1 MQWELVKDVGN
12 KRGKSMDYIID
23 NVEFI
28 TELVKSGFIGIV
40 GIFFIGLAIWIK
52 MKEDRWNFK
61 NIGIGLLA
69 GGVALLL
76 IGISMAVDSLQD
88 GGVIAVDRND
98 PVWLIMD
105 VIKVLACVL
114 IFVIAGYVMR
124 SKRIKEND
132 MYDMEVVGKIIGYD
146 TVTGRTNIP
155 GYAHPTVGYIDPYSG
170 EPDSYVVNQ
179 DINRKKHP
187 IGSEYRLLYSR
198 EERKAFEKK
207 SNKVYREMEV
217 CFFGLAVLIFIAG
230 IVKLIMNVL

>member
-1 MQWELVKDVGN
+1 
-12 KRGKSMDYIID
+12 MDYIID

-28 TELVKSGFIGIV
+28 TELVKSGFFGIV

-76 IGISMAVDSLQD
+76 IGISTAVDSLQD
-88 GGVIAVDRND
+88 GGVIALDKND
-98 PVWLIMD
+98 PVWVVVD
-105 VIKVLACVL
+105 TIKVLACVL
-114 IFVIAGYVMR
+114 IFVIAGWAVR

-132 MYDMEVVGKIIGYD
+132 MFDMEVVGKIIGYD
-146 TVTGRTNIP
+146 TMAGRTNIP
-155 GYAHPTVGYIDPYSG
+155 GYAHPTVEYIDPYSG

-217 CFFGLAVLIFIAG
+217 FFFGLAVFIFVVGIARLLM
-230 IVKLIMNVL
+230 IW

>member
-1 MQWELVKDVGN
+1 M
-12 KRGKSMDYIID
+12 GKSMDYIVD

-28 TELVKSGFIGIV
+28 TELVKSGFISIV

-52 MKEDRWNFK
+52 AKEDRWNFK
-61 NIGIGLLA
+61 NIGIGSLA
-69 GGVALLL
+69 GGMALLL
-76 IGISMAVDSLQD
+76 IGVSMVIDKLQD
-88 GGVIAVDRND
+88 GGVIAIDRND

-105 VIKVLACVL
+105 EIKMLACVL
-114 IFVIAGYVMR
+114 IFVIAGFAVR

-132 MYDMEVVGKIIGYD
+132 MYDMEITGKIIGYD
-146 TVTGRTNIP
+146 TLSGRTNMP
-155 GYAHPTVGYIDPYSG
+155 GYAQPTVGYIDPYSG

-217 CFFGLAVLIFIAG
+217 FFFGLAVFIFVVGIARLLM
-230 IVKLIMNVL
+230 IW

>member
-1 MQWELVKDVGN
+1 
-12 KRGKSMDYIID
+12 MDYID
-23 NVEFI
+23 NIELI
-28 TELVKSGFIGIV
+28 TRLVKSGFFGIV
-40 GIFFIGLAIWIK
+40 GILFIGLAIWVK
-52 MKEDRWNFK
+52 KNEDRWNFK

-69 GGVALLL
+69 GGVALLF
-76 IGISMAVDSLQD
+76 IGVSTAVDSLQD
-88 GGVIAVDRND
+88 GGVIAIDRND
-98 PVWLIMD
+98 PVW
-105 VIKVLACVL
+105 VILDAIKMLACVL
-114 IFVIAGYVMR
+114 IFVIAGYAVR

-132 MYDMEVVGKIIGYD
+132 MFDMEIVGKIIGYD

-155 GYAHPTVGYIDPYSG
+155 GYAHPTVEYIDPYSG

-230 IVKLIMNVL
+230 IVKLVMHVL

>member
-1 MQWELVKDVGN
+1 
-12 KRGKSMDYIID
+12 MDYID
-23 NVEFI
+23 NIELI
-28 TELVKSGFIGIV
+28 TRLVKSGFFGIV
-40 GIFFIGLAIWIK
+40 GILFIGLAIWIK

-61 NIGIGLLA
+61 NIGIGLLV

-76 IGISMAVDSLQD
+76 IGVSTAVGSLQD
-88 GGVIAVDRND
+88 GGVIAIDRNN
-98 PVWLIMD
+98 PEWLIMD
-105 VIKVLACVL
+105 AIKMLACVL
-114 IFVIAGYVMR
+114 IFVIAGYAVR

-132 MYDMEVVGKIIGYD
+132 MFDMKIVGKIIGYD

-187 IGSEYRLLYSR
+187 IGSEYKLLYSR

>member
-1 MQWELVKDVGN
+1 
-12 KRGKSMDYIID
+12 MDYID
-23 NVEFI
+23 NIELI
-28 TELVKSGFIGIV
+28 TRLVKSGFFGIV
-40 GIFFIGLAIWIK
+40 GIFLIGLAIWIK
-52 MKEDRWNFK
+52 KNEDRWNFK

-76 IGISMAVDSLQD
+76 IGISTAVDSLQD
-88 GGVIAVDRND
+88 GGVIALDKND
-98 PVWLIMD
+98 PVWVVVD
-105 VIKVLACVL
+105 TIKVLACVL
-114 IFVIAGYVMR
+114 IFVIAGWAVR

-132 MYDMEVVGKIIGYD
+132 MFDMEVVGKIIGYD
-146 TVTGRTNIP
+146 TMAGRTNIP
-155 GYAHPTVGYIDPYSG
+155 GYAHPTVEYIDPYSG
-170 EPDSYVVNQ
+170 EPDSHVVNQ

-217 CFFGLAVLIFIAG
+217 FFFGLAVFVFVVG

>member
-1 MQWELVKDVGN
+1 
-12 KRGKSMDYIID
+12 MDYID
-23 NVEFI
+23 NIELI
-28 TELVKSGFIGIV
+28 TRLVKSGFFGIV

-52 MKEDRWNFK
+52 KNEDRWNFK

-76 IGISMAVDSLQD
+76 IGISTAVDSLQD
-88 GGVIAVDRND
+88 GGVIALDKND
-98 PVWLIMD
+98 PVWVVVD
-105 VIKVLACVL
+105 TIKVLACVL
-114 IFVIAGYVMR
+114 IFVIAGWAVR

-132 MYDMEVVGKIIGYD
+132 MFDMEVVGKIIGYD
-146 TVTGRTNIP
+146 TMAGRTNIP
-155 GYAHPTVGYIDPYSG
+155 GYAHPTVEYIDPYSG

-217 CFFGLAVLIFIAG
+217 FFFGLAVFVFVVG

>member
-12 KRGKSMDYIID
+12 KREKSMDYIID

-124 SKRIKEND
+124 SKRIKKND

-217 CFFGLAVLIFIAG
+217 CFFGLAVLIFVAG
-230 IVKLIMNVL
+230 IARFLMNI

>member
-217 CFFGLAVLIFIAG
+217 CFFGLAVLIFVAG
-230 IVKLIMNVL
+230 IARFLMNI

>member
-1 MQWELVKDVGN
+1 
-12 KRGKSMDYIID
+12 MDYIID

-69 GGVALLL
+69 GGMALLL
-76 IGISMAVDSLQD
+76 ISVSMVVDSLQD
-88 GGVIAVDRND
+88 GGVIAIDRNN
-98 PVWLIMD
+98 PVWVILD

-114 IFVIAGYVMR
+114 IFVIAGYIMR
-124 SKRIKEND
+124 SKRIKENY
-132 MYDMEVVGKIIGYD
+132 MFDMEIVGKIIGYD

-179 DINRKKHP
+179 DINRKKNP
-187 IGSEYRLLYSR
+187 IGSEYKLLYSR

-230 IVKLIMNVL
+230 IVKLIMHVL

>member
-1 MQWELVKDVGN
+1 
-12 KRGKSMDYIID
+12 MDYID
-23 NVEFI
+23 NIELI
-28 TELVKSGFIGIV
+28 TRLVKSGFFGIV
-40 GIFFIGLAIWIK
+40 GILFIGLATWIK
-52 MKEDRWNFK
+52 KKEDRWNFK

-76 IGISMAVDSLQD
+76 IGVSMAVDSLQD
-88 GGVIAVDRND
+88 GGVIAIDRND

-105 VIKVLACVL
+105 AIKMLACVL
-114 IFVIAGYVMR
+114 IFVIAGYAVR

-132 MYDMEVVGKIIGYD
+132 MFDMEIVGKIIGYD

-187 IGSEYRLLYSR
+187 IGSEYKLLYSR

>member
-1 MQWELVKDVGN
+1 
-12 KRGKSMDYIID
+12 MDYIID

-28 TELVKSGFIGIV
+28 TELVKSAFIGIV

-52 MKEDRWNFK
+52 TKEDRWNFK
-61 NIGIGLLA
+61 NICIGLLA
-69 GGVALLL
+69 GGMALLL
-76 IGISMAVDSLQD
+76 IGVSMAADSLQD
-88 GGVIAVDRND
+88 GGVIAIDRND
-98 PVWLIMD
+98 PVW
-105 VIKVLACVL
+105 VILYVLKVLACVL
-114 IFVIAGYVMR
+114 IFVIAGYIMR

-132 MYDMEVVGKIIGYD
+132 MFDMEIVGKIIGYD
-146 TVTGRTNIP
+146 TVTGRSNIP

-207 SNKVYREMEV
+207 SNKVYMEMEV

>member
-1 MQWELVKDVGN
+1 
-12 KRGKSMDYIID
+12 MDYIID

-28 TELVKSGFIGIV
+28 TELVKSGFFGIV
-40 GIFFIGLAIWIK
+40 GILFIGLAIWIK
-52 MKEDRWNFK
+52 KKEDRWNFK

-76 IGISMAVDSLQD
+76 IGIATAVDSLQD
-88 GGVIAVDRND
+88 GGVIALDKND
-98 PVWLIMD
+98 PVWVVVD
-105 VIKVLACVL
+105 TIKVLACVL
-114 IFVIAGYVMR
+114 IFVIAGWAVR

-132 MYDMEVVGKIIGYD
+132 MFDMEVVGKIIGYD
-146 TVTGRTNIP
+146 TMAGRTNIP
-155 GYAHPTVGYIDPYSG
+155 GYAHPTVEYIDPYSG

-207 SNKVYREMEV
+207 SNKVYREMEI
-217 CFFGLAVLIFIAG
+217 CFFGLAVLIFATG
-230 IVKLIMNVL
+230 IVRLFMNI

>member
-69 GGVALLL
+69 GGMALLL
-76 IGISMAVDSLQD
+76 ISVSMVVDSLQD
-88 GGVIAVDRND
+88 GGVIAIDRNN
-98 PVWLIMD
+98 PVWVILD

-114 IFVIAGYVMR
+114 IFVIAGYIMR
-124 SKRIKEND
+124 SKRIKDND

-155 GYAHPTVGYIDPYSG
+155 GYAHPTVGYIDPYRG
-170 EPDSYVVNQ
+170 EPDFYTVNQ

-198 EERKAFEKK
+198 EERKAFDKK

-217 CFFGLAVLIFIAG
+217 CFFGLAVLIFVAG

>member
-1 MQWELVKDVGN
+1 
-12 KRGKSMDYIID
+12 MDYIID

-52 MKEDRWNFK
+52 KNEDRWNFK

-170 EPDSYVVNQ
+170 ETDSYVVNQ

-217 CFFGLAVLIFIAG
+217 CFFGLAVLIFVAG
-230 IVKLIMNVL
+230 IARFLMNI

>member
-1 MQWELVKDVGN
+1 
-12 KRGKSMDYIID
+12 MDYIID

-28 TELVKSGFIGIV
+28 TELVKSAFIGIV

-52 MKEDRWNFK
+52 TKEDRWNFK
-61 NIGIGLLA
+61 NICIGLLA

-76 IGISMAVDSLQD
+76 IGVSMAVDSLQD
-88 GGVIAVDRND
+88 GGVIAIDRND

-105 VIKVLACVL
+105 EIKMLACVL
-114 IFVIAGYVMR
+114 IFVIAGYIMR
-124 SKRIKEND
+124 SKRIKENN
-132 MYDMEVVGKIIGYD
+132 MIDMEIVGKIIGYD

-179 DINRKKHP
+179 DINRKKNP
-187 IGSEYRLLYSR
+187 IGSEYKLLYSR

>member
-1 MQWELVKDVGN
+1 
-12 KRGKSMDYIID
+12 MDYIID
-23 NVEFI
+23 NIEFI
-28 TELVKSGFIGIV
+28 VELVKSGFFGIV
-40 GIFFIGLAIWIK
+40 GIFLIGLAIWIK

-61 NIGIGLLA
+61 NIGIGSLA
-69 GGVALLL
+69 GGMALLL
-76 IGISMAVDSLQD
+76 IGVSMAVDSLQD
-88 GGVIAVDRND
+88 GGVIALDKND
-98 PVWLIMD
+98 PVWVVVD
-105 VIKVLACVL
+105 TIKVLACVL
-114 IFVIAGYVMR
+114 IFVIAGWAVR

-132 MYDMEVVGKIIGYD
+132 MFDMEVVGKIIGYD
-146 TVTGRTNIP
+146 TMAGRTNIP
-155 GYAHPTVGYIDPYSG
+155 GYAHPTVEYIDPYSG

-217 CFFGLAVLIFIAG
+217 FFFGLAVFVFVVG

>member
-52 MKEDRWNFK
+52 KNEDRWNFK

-217 CFFGLAVLIFIAG
+217 CFFGLAVLIFVAG
-230 IVKLIMNVL
+230 IARFLMNI

>member
-1 MQWELVKDVGN
+1 M
-12 KRGKSMDYIID
+12 
-23 NVEFI
+23 
-28 TELVKSGFIGIV
+28 KSGFIGIV

-52 MKEDRWNFK
+52 KKEDRWNFK

-69 GGVALLL
+69 GGMALLL
-76 IGISMAVDSLQD
+76 ISVSMVVDSLQD

-114 IFVIAGYVMR
+114 IFVIAGYIMR

-155 GYAHPTVGYIDPYSG
+155 GYAHPTVEYIDPYSG
-170 EPDSYVVNQ
+170 EPDSYMVNQ
-179 DINRKKHP
+179 EINRKKHP
-187 IGSEYRLLYSR
+187 IGSEYKLLYSR
-198 EERKAFEKK
+198 EKRTAYEKK

-230 IVKLIMNVL
+230 IVKLAMKVL